1 MKLLLLAILLASSL
15 LANKQIEC
23 LTLAIYFEARG
34 SNLADQAAVAD
45 VILNR
50 VESSRYPNTICKV
63 VKQGRYWKGNP
74 IKHQCQFSFWCDGK
88 SDRMLDL
95 DAKASATLLAVQV
108 AKFSKFRGISEGATH
123 YFANYIEKPYWA
135 KNMYLVGTIG
145 AHKYY
150 RSHKKLSKFKGAL
163 R

>member
-1 MKLLLLAILLASSL
+1 MKLILLTLLLASSL

-23 LTLAIYFEARG
+23 LTLAIYHEARG

-74 IKHQCQFSFWCDGK
+74 IKHQCQFSFWCDGR

-95 DAKASATLLAVQV
+95 DAKASATMLAVQV
-108 AKFSKFRGISEGATH
+108 VKFSKFRGVSEGSLFYHAS
-123 YFANYIEKPYWA
+123 YVNPYWA
-135 KNMYLVGTIG
+135 KHYQLVGTIG
-145 AHKYY
+145 QHKFY
-150 RSHKKLSKFKGAL
+150 RISKD
-163 R
+163 

>member
-1 MKLLLLAILLASSL
+1 MKNLLMTIFLLSTVVVHSEDE
-15 LANKQIEC
+15 IEC
-23 LTLAIYFEARG
+23 LSKAIYFEARG

-50 VESSRYPNTICKV
+50 VDSNRYPNTICKV

-95 DAKASATLLAVQV
+95 DAKASATMLAVQV
-108 AKFSKFRGISEGATH
+108 AKFGKFRGVSEGSLMYH
-123 YFANYIEKPYWA
+123 ANYVNPYWA
-135 KNMYLVGTIG
+135 SSYQLVGTIG
-145 AHKYY
+145 QHKYY
-150 RSHKKLSKFKGAL
+150 RISKD
-163 R
+163 